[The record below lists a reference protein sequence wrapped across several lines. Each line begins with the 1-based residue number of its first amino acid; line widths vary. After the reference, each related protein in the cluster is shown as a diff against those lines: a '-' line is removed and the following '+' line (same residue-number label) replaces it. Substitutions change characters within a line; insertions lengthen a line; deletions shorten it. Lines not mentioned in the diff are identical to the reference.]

1 MASAESAHICVT
13 LSECISST
21 SADEREEE
29 REREKREKERE
40 GGRREG
46 GRREGGRREGGRREG
61 EVLKS
66 YTYVLHARSHS
77 NWKQTSCI
85 GRT

>member
-46 GRREGGRREGGRREG
+46 GRREG

-85 GRT
+85 GCT

>member
-29 REREKREKERE
+29 RERERRERE
-40 GGRREG
+40 RGREG
-46 GRREGGRREGGRREG
+46 RGRGTEE
-61 EVLKS
+61 L
-66 YTYVLHARSHS
+66 YV
-77 NWKQTSCI
+77 
-85 GRT
+85 RTACTIP

>member
-46 GRREGGRREGGRREG
+46 

-85 GRT
+85 GCT